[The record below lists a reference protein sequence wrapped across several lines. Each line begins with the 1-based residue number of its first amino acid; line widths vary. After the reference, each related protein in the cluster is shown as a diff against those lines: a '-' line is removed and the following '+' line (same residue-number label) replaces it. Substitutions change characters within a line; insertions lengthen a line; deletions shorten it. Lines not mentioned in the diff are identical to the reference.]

1 MSKQTLTLEGTLDG
15 NEIKIVVER
24 STNWN
29 GLWRDIIIDKME
41 PFDNNQIRRH
51 ALGFARVVSQTI
63 ETEGLPFEIGDQKGG
78 STSEEYWTAFNAYM
92 SMDFGD
98 GSLVSEWLELVVD
111 VDSEQNNRRFLPKE
125 KMSKKDRKN

>member
-1 MSKQTLTLEGTLDG
+1 MSKQTLTLEGMLDG
-15 NEIKIVVER
+15 KEIKIVVER

-63 ETEGLPFEIGDQKGG
+63 ETHGLPFEIGDQKG
-78 STSEEYWTAFNAYM
+78 TSAGDIYWLAFNEYM
-92 SMDFGD
+92 SMDYGD
-98 GSLVSEWLELVVD
+98 GSLISEWLELVVN
-111 VDSEQNNRRFLPKE
+111 VDSEQNNKRFLPKE
-125 KMSKKDRKN
+125 KMDKEDRKN